1 MTDPVVPAP
10 EVDPRLAERRQEV
23 DRDRQRR
30 RRRVWWALAAVGAV
44 VALAV
49 AATWSPLL
57 DVEEVRVRGAQRAT
71 AEDLQAAAGV
81 APGDPLVWF
90 DAARAEERL
99 VAEPWVLTAEVTR
112 SWGGT
117 VTIEVEERRPAAVV
131 AAADGGW
138 LVADGDGRVLTRLDE
153 EPTDLPVLAGAT
165 STAAVGDTLDDDVLA
180 ALAVAAVAPDSLRP
194 ALATVRPLGDDVEL
208 DLREGGTIALGGTRD
223 AAEKLASAAAVL
235 GAVPDGCVQRLDVSL
250 PSAPALVRAPGC

>member
-1 MTDPVVPAP
+1 MSDPGALVHDV
-10 EVDPRLAERRQEV
+10 EPRLAERRQEV

-30 RRRVWWALAAVGAV
+30 RRRSWAALAVVGAV
-44 VALAV
+44 AALAV

-57 DVEEVRVRGAQRAT
+57 DVEEVTVQGAQRADPD
-71 AEDLQAAAGV
+71 DLRSAAGV
-81 APGDPLVWF
+81 VVGDPLTWF
-90 DAARAEERL
+90 DPAGAEARL
-99 VAEPWVLTAEVTR
+99 VEEPWVLTAEVDR
-112 SWGGT
+112 SWDGT

-138 LVADGDGRVLTRLDE
+138 LVTDGDGRVLTRLDE
-153 EPTDLPVLAGAT
+153 QPTDLPVLAGAT
-165 STAAVGDTLDDDVLA
+165 STAAVGDTLDDDVRA
-180 ALAVAAVAPDSLRP
+180 ALAVAAVAPDALRP

-208 DLREGGTIALGGTRD
+208 DLREGGTIALGGTQD